1 MAEHVDADTFTRA
14 ETDRMFADLQRDAGG
29 INRFLHNREPASV
42 DHQTVI
48 RMNRDTLYSF
58 AVVDL
63 SAGATLTLPDSGRR
77 YLSAMVL
84 DNDHYVVE
92 VLHDAGEHRL
102 DEGTVGT
109 RYAVVAVRTLVDP
122 VDPDDL
128 AAAAA
133 VQDGVRLVAE
143 SAEPFVSP
151 DYDEAS
157 MSTTREAL
165 LVLASGLRS
174 FDRMFGTREQVDPVH
189 HLIGTAAGW
198 GGLPTTEA
206 SYVGIDPQLPLGEY
220 TLTLRD
226 VPVDAFWSVS
236 VYDEHGY
243 FEPNPQGIYS
253 INSVTAVPDVDG
265 GVTVRFAPLGEVAT
279 KPNTIPVPERWNV
292 LVRLYRPQPA
302 VLDGTWTVPE
312 LRPA

>member
-14 ETDRMFADLQRDAGG
+14 ETDRMFVDLQRDAGG
-29 INRFLHNREPASV
+29 VNRFLHNREPAPV
-42 DHQTVI
+42 DRQTVI
-48 RMNRDTLYSF
+48 RMNRDTLYSV

-63 SAGATLTLPDSGRR
+63 ARGATLALPDSGGR

-84 DNDHYVVE
+84 DNDHYVVD

-102 DEGTVGT
+102 DAATVGT

-122 VDPDDL
+122 LDPGDL

-133 VQDGVRLVAE
+133 VQDGVRLTAE

-151 DYDEAS
+151 DYDATS
-157 MSTTREAL
+157 MDTTRDAL
-165 LVLASGLRS
+165 LVLAAGLRS
-174 FDRMFGTREQVDPVH
+174 FDRTFGTREQVDPVR

-206 SYVGIDPQLPLGEY
+206 SYVGIDPQLPPGEY

-236 VYDEHGY
+236 VYDAHGY
-243 FEPNPQGIYS
+243 FQANPQGIYS
-253 INSVTAVPDVDG
+253 VNSVTAVPDVDG
-265 GVTVRFAPLGEVAT
+265 GVTVRFVPLGEAVT
-279 KPNTIPVPERWNV
+279 KPNTIPVPEPWNV
-292 LVRLYRPQPA
+292 LVRLYRPRPE

>member
-1 MAEHVDADTFTRA
+1 MAEHVDADNFTRA

-29 INRFLHNREPASV
+29 INQFRHNREPAPV
-42 DHQTVI
+42 DRQTVI

-63 SAGATLTLPDSGRR
+63 AAGATLTLPDSGGR
-77 YLSAMVL
+77 YLSAMVV
-84 DNDHYVVE
+84 DNDHYVAD
-92 VLHDAGEHRL
+92 VLHDAGAHRL
-102 DEGTVGT
+102 DAGTVGT

-122 VDPDDL
+122 GDPDDV
-128 AAAAA
+128 AAVAA
-133 VQDGVRLVAE
+133 VQDGVRLTAG
-143 SAEPFVSP
+143 SADPFVSP
-151 DYDEAS
+151 DYDTTS
-157 MSTTREAL
+157 MDTTRDAL
-165 LVLASGLRS
+165 LVLAAGLRR
-174 FDRMFGTREQVDPVH
+174 FDRTFGARDQVDPVR

-206 SYVGIDPQLPLGEY
+206 SYVGVDPHLPPGEY

-236 VYDEHGY
+236 VYNAHGY

-253 INSVTAVPDVDG
+253 VNSVTAVPDVDG
-265 GVTVRFAPLGEVAT
+265 GVTVRFVPRGDPIT
-279 KPNTIPVPERWNV
+279 KPNAIPVPEKWNV
-292 LVRLYRPQPA
+292 LVRLYRPRPE